1 VPSPRK
7 PSIIEELPLILR
19 KGKLNAEQAKELAK
33 AGKLETNIIEYV
45 IPTNQAMP
53 EEDFKTP
60 ETWTNRLIQGD
71 NLQCIAKLLQGDK
84 AKEMPSLKGK
94 VDLIYIDPPFYSK
107 SNYQRRIKLHHTSMG
122 KISPITI
129 KQEAYTDSQWQDG
142 IKGYLDMI
150 YPRLYLMKEL
160 LSDRGS
166 IYVHLDSN
174 IGHYVKVILDEIF
187 GESNFQREIV
197 WRIGWI
203 SGFKSN
209 AKNWIR
215 NHDTIYYYVK
225 DRKNFIFNKQYLPYP
240 EDYVRRDGKKPT
252 GRGYPIEDTWNT
264 SSIDK
269 LNSIQIKSFSRE
281 KVGYDTQ
288 KNKALLQ
295 RIIESSSH
303 EGSMVADFFAG
314 SGTTGVV
321 AEELNRRWLMSDLGW
336 NACITTQKRLIEEKA
351 SPFIYQRISKPTS
364 KTQEKSISFT
374 IGKISKS
381 GDGMGCEIHIQPIE
395 RQLQKMIKKLP
406 PNNPKIKDFIKLVEK
421 EPWVLVDYIGLDTDY
436 DGVTFTSRYHW
447 YRKYDRKDDR
457 PSRILIE
464 TGKAGF
470 NRICLR
476 VVDIFGN
483 EEFINNV

>member
-1 VPSPRK
+1 VPSTRK
-7 PSIIEELPLILR
+7 PSIIEELPLIL
-19 KGKLNAEQAKELAK
+19 KNGKLKAEQAKDLAK
-33 AGKLETNIIEYV
+33 AEKLETNIIEYI
-45 IPTNQAMP
+45 IPNHKTMP
-53 EEDFKTP
+53 EVDIRTL
-60 ETWTNRLIQGD
+60 ETWTNRLIQCD
-71 NLQCIAKLLQGDK
+71 NLLCMAKLLQGDR
-84 AKEMPSLKGK
+84 AAEMPSLKGK

-174 IGHYVKVILDEIF
+174 IGHYVKVLLDEIF
-187 GESNFQREIV
+187 GEDNFQREIV

-215 NHDTIYYYVK
+215 NHDTIYYYVN

-252 GRGYPIEDTWNT
+252 GKGYPIEDTWN
-264 SSIDK
+264 SSPIDK
-269 LNSIQIKSFSRE
+269 LDSIQIKSFSRE

-288 KNKALLQ
+288 KNEALLQ
-295 RIIESSSH
+295 RIIESSSY

-321 AEELNRRWLMSDLGW
+321 AEKLNRKWLMSDLGW

-364 KTQEKSISFT
+364 KSQEKSISFT
-374 IGKISKS
+374 ISEISNS
-381 GDGMGCEIHIQPIE
+381 VDGMGCEIHIQPIE
-395 RQLQKMIKKLP
+395 GLLQKMIKKLP
-406 PNNPKIKDFIKLVEK
+406 PNNHKIKDFLKLVEK

-436 DGVTFTSRYHW
+436 DGVTLTSCYHW
-447 YRKYDRKDDR
+447 YRKYDGKDDKQ
-457 PSRILIE
+457 SRIHIE
-464 TGKAGF
+464 TGKAKF
-470 NRICLR
+470 KRICLR
-476 VVDIFGN
+476 LVDIFGN
-483 EEFINNV
+483 EVFTEMI